1 MKIALFI
8 TATGKY
14 TEFLPKLIQSADQYF
29 LPNQEVVYVICL
41 DDIKTPLPH
50 SDREIQYIEVT
61 HEPFPHASINRS
73 RHYSKYLSEN
83 NYMEKFTHCFAIDAD
98 AYFASEITNAICDHE
113 IVCVAHGAYIGRNNE
128 APFENNPQSNCYV
141 PPKRRW
147 HYVAGGFYGGRAGLF
162 KMMCQLM
169 YLYVQNDIYKGIM
182 PIWHDESAI
191 NKFFEVNHEM
201 VYILP
206 PTYHYCEFEPG
217 KLNPYMQQLWEE
229 KTDIME
235 DFCQTKPPFLPK
247 IIFIDKNKNGKG
259 QEYYRN

>member
-14 TEFLPKLIQSADQYF
+14 TEFLPKLIHSADQYF
-29 LPNQEVVYVICL
+29 LPQQEVVYVICL
-41 DDIKTPLPH
+41 DDIKTLLPE
-50 SDREIQYIEVT
+50 SNREIQYIEVA

-83 NYMEKFTHCFAIDAD
+83 NYIEKFTHCYAIDAD
-98 AYFASEITNAICDHE
+98 AYFASEITKEICDHE
-113 IVCVAHGAYIGRNNE
+113 IVCVAHGAYVGRVME
-128 APFENNPQSNCYV
+128 APFEKNEQSQCYIKK
-141 PPKRRW
+141 PYD
-147 HYVAGGFYGGRAGLF
+147 YVAGGFYGGKASLF
-162 KMMCQLM
+162 ISMCQLM
-169 YLYVQNDIYKGIM
+169 YLYVQNDILKGIM

-191 NKFFEVNHEM
+191 NKFVSVNRHM
-201 VYILP
+201 VYVLP

-217 KLNPYMQQLWEE
+217 KLNPYMQQLWED
-229 KTDIME
+229 KTEFIQAIYE
-235 DFCQTKPPFLPK
+235 IKPPFQPK